1 MVLRRSR
8 GSAAG
13 NIITILLLLGIVA
26 LGAWLWLGKKPD
38 APASGSANTAAN
50 GSAPTAKSDT
60 GIAKPDGDVPT
71 PIEPVT
77 GTPTLEA
84 ANTFVPKDNI
94 LRIDISEYAGYGGL
108 IVANGGLEP
117 NADSFFAK
125 EYGFKVAIS
134 MSEDETW
141 SPLNNGRLAATAT
154 TTDALAVLGRQ
165 FDAVVPVQI
174 GYSRGADMVVVDKGI
189 ASINHLAGKT
199 LAASQ
204 FNESEFFIRY
214 LAQEAGVPVTVLRDL
229 DSKPAAGSLGLVFYE
244 DAFTACDAY
253 QHELASGSGRLNGCV
268 GWTPKTDEVIEAS
281 NGAAK
286 ALVSNRNLLVV
297 ADILAVNKG
306 FAKAHPEMVKGL
318 VHGILEGNRRLRDNQ
333 AENIA
338 VVAKAFKW
346 SEADARDEL
355 AHVHLSNLP
364 ENRAFFAGTID
375 SAGSF
380 GGIFQSSVLAYGSVI
395 RNPTDPARFMDT
407 SFLDGLAKRS
417 PFSEQKI
424 AIAPIRTASQSALEG
439 DPLLSKDIRFFFEP
453 NSSNLDRNAAQN
465 QEYLQTI
472 KRFLQVSP
480 GSTVLLRGHVD
491 NARVNE
497 FRQSGGEQLVQS
509 MALKAMELSR
519 QRALAVHDALL
530 AKFPEIDKSR
540 VEAVGRG
547 WEEPS
552 GATDNALNRRVEVQ
566 WFTIE

>member
-1 MVLRRSR
+1 MSSRRFSR

-13 NIITILLLLGIVA
+13 NLITLLLLVGVVG
-26 LGAWLWLGKKPD
+26 LGVWLWLGKKTEPAPD
-38 APASGSANTAAN
+38 AAQKTSTPTKPDN
-50 GSAPTAKSDT
+50 GV
-60 GIAKPDGDVPT
+60 AKPDGDAPS

-84 ANTFVPKDNI
+84 ANAFVPKDNV

-134 MSEDETW
+134 MSESETW
-141 SPLNNGRLAATAT
+141 GPLNNGRLAATAT
-154 TTDALAVLGRQ
+154 TADALAVLGRQ
-165 FDAVVPVQI
+165 FDAIVPIQL
-174 GYSRGADMVVVDKGI
+174 GYSRGADMVVVDRGI
-189 ASINHLAGKT
+189 ASVNALKGKT

-214 LAQEAGVPVTVLRDL
+214 LAQEAGVPVSVLRDL
-229 DSKPAAGSLGLVFYE
+229 DAKPAPGSLGLVFYE
-244 DAFTACDAY
+244 DAFVACDAY
-253 QHELASGSGRLNGCV
+253 QHELASGGGRLNGCV

-281 NGAAK
+281 KGAAK

-297 ADILAVNKG
+297 ADVLAVNKG
-306 FAKAHPEMVKGL
+306 FAKAHPDMVKGL

-346 SEADARDEL
+346 TEDEARDEL
-355 AHVHLSNLP
+355 AHVHLSNAP

-380 GGIFQSSVLAYGSVI
+380 GGIFQSSVLAYGSLI
-395 RNPTDPARFMDT
+395 KNPADPARFVDT
-407 SFLDGLAKRS
+407 SFLDAIAKRS

-424 AIAPIRTASQSALEG
+424 AIAPIRTSTQAALEG

-453 NSSNLDRNAAQN
+453 NSSNLDRNAPQN
-465 QEYLQTI
+465 QEFLQTI

-519 QRALAVHDALL
+519 QRAIAVSDALL
-530 AKFPEIDKSR
+530 AKFPEIDKTR
-540 VEAVGRG
+540 VESVGRG
-547 WEEPS
+547 WEEPT